1 MPEEIEQALCDDLNT
16 PAAFAVLAGLAD
28 QLRQADDSQARRQR
42 KAALLGAGLLL
53 GLLQDNP
60 EQWFQQTSAGS
71 EIDPAWVDELLA
83 QRVAARAARDF
94 ARADEIRKTLSE
106 RGIVI
111 EDGATG
117 TRWRVEAASAVVP

>member
-1 MPEEIEQALCDDLNT
+1 MTSTRRPHSPFSPDWPTSCVRPRIRRHVVSARPPC
-16 PAAFAVLAGLAD
+16 LAPG
-28 QLRQADDSQARRQR
+28 R
-42 KAALLGAGLLL
+42 LL